1 MNVGFKKYI
10 KKYIKIYKK
19 KGKKYNNKEAESRIR
34 NKKVGTIK
42 HLHIE

>member
-19 KGKKYNNKEAESRIR
+19 KGKNIIIKRL
-34 NKKVGTIK
+34 KVELETRR
-42 HLHIE
+42 LVQ